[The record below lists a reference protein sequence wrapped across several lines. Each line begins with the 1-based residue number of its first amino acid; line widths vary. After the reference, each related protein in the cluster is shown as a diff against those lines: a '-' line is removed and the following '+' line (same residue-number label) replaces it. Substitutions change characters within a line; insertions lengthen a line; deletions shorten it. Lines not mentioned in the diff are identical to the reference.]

1 MLKSFVLPLPPNRA
15 MQEIPCISYQYFST
29 PIFAGVII
37 ACYLLSVSA
46 CINVL
51 HIIICLNSSLSYSF
65 FALTFYYEY
74 FQTCSKDEQFYRQH
88 CTSSSRL
95 GHYHLF
101 FLWIFIK
108 GPAEGSPLSSAGFR
122 EWITQK
128 SPPSE
133 ISISSEEANR
143 PPLLKW
149 NNTWVGQVSEKGYLR
164 LRSVHCEAWTPFCW
178 QVSFLSPPIERML

>member
-1 MLKSFVLPLPPNRA
+1 MLKSFVLPLSPNRV
-15 MQEIPCISYQYFST
+15 MQEIPCIFTSIFST
-29 PIFAGVII
+29 SIFAGVIT

-51 HIIICLNSSLSYSF
+51 HIIICLYSSLSYSF
-65 FALTFYYEY
+65 FALTFYYEH

-101 FLWIFIK
+101 LSVAIHQ
-108 GPAEGSPLSSAGFR
+108 GPSQGSPLSKCRIPGVDN
-122 EWITQK
+122 TK
-128 SPPSE
+128 VLTSE
-133 ISISSEEANR
+133 INVSSEEANR

-149 NNTWVGQVSEKGYLR
+149 KIHGWV
-164 LRSVHCEAWTPFCW
+164 RSGRRAI
-178 QVSFLSPPIERML
+178 LD